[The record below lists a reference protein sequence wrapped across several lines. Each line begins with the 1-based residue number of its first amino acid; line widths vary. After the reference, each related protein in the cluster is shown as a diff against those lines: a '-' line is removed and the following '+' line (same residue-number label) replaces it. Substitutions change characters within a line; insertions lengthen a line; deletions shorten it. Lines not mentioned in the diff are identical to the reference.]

1 MEVGLT
7 VDFNKLDPTSLTGEI
22 DIEYHCIKPN
32 GSIVLIG
39 QRDFSGARRSENC
52 GNDSTCSV
60 LVCGAHLHHSDKV
73 HFECEV
79 THSER
84 LPCVD
89 KARSVMSRA
98 HRTLVACCEPA
109 SSN

>member
-1 MEVGLT
+1 
-7 VDFNKLDPTSLTGEI
+7 
-22 DIEYHCIKPN
+22 
-32 GSIVLIG
+32 
-39 QRDFSGARRSENC
+39 
-52 GNDSTCSV
+52 
-60 LVCGAHLHHSDKV
+60 LHHSDKV